1 MEIMDALKHLWD
13 FIIAPLAIGIWWFF
27 KKHITRIDGLEQRVV
42 TAEKAI
48 LVMESQMRDISKD
61 IDEIKAGI
69 NKLVD
74 KLL

>member
-1 MEIMDALKHLWD
+1 MDFMDGIKHIWD
-13 FIIAPLAIGIWWFF
+13 YIIVPLAIGVWWFF
-27 KKHITRIDGLEQRVV
+27 KKHITRIDGLEHRVI

-61 IDEIKAGI
+61 IDEIKSGI
-69 NKLVD
+69 NKLID